1 MLRQRKAFINAC
13 KSNFSPIKNSHA
25 SSRCFSAFPFKF
37 KSNGFSSMRTNLYTL
52 INETEK
58 DSDYDI
64 ENHDLGGSRD
74 SNLLIKDSK
83 TSVVTPLNANSS
95 SRYADLHLFSLDK
108 NTRAV
113 TANWAKVG
121 EALQKH
127 MMANEYQRVIE
138 IANRIETTLST
149 STSQDKSEL
158 LPPMPI
164 IDLILRSLA
173 QIKSIRNSS
182 NLVAPLSIKILERVI
197 QKSLVP
203 NLTEVTLKSIAM
215 SISWITQP
223 FFRYALI
230 DLLEKCV
237 NILNSENSSKS
248 EQLEKLLTLAQTNS
262 YMNSGDI
269 ESCLLVFKNSIL
281 SGYPNAFDSADIT
294 LSKALTKTGD
304 VKLLFNYYQMTQN
317 EYEKRTGVSG
327 DPKYPALSISSSRN
341 DQHAPLIII
350 GNTKIKSIFHK
361 STILKLFDSAVQARE
376 SEIVALLWKKSVI
389 PQQIEPSD
397 AQLKTIMEV
406 FSEEELGQ
414 VYGEVFRKLSLRNV
428 QDIDNFDISSILNN
442 AAETEKLQQAGFLI
456 SSTGHQLS
464 DPELSDSHSSPVSPF
479 LSLLELCSVFV
490 SNIDYK
496 LFDSGFDALWR
507 SYTSHNKDPWGFSFA
522 FTTRIPQT
530 RNESQDNQPKN
541 SQIGIGPSDASFKTF
556 KINCLLRTV
565 LRNWGTRATFA
576 MYRDL
581 FRQGEFVP
589 NVHTFEELAFAG
601 LLLRNSKLLGK
612 AIYNECLELGI
623 RPSQTLYELL
633 IRAASRGKNP
643 SAAYY
648 YLSQIAQGRI
658 DTIHSTKDSGIY
670 SNQQLMEN
678 ITSNVRPSILSYLQ
692 RQQFKHIKEPI
703 YKQFISSPQKGIIK
717 FSKFPSVKELSN
729 SSASAMELQ
738 GTFSASYN
746 YNLDRI
752 YALNFKEGWPK
763 DKVNPPKDLNEHN

>member
-1 MLRQRKAFINAC
+1 
-13 KSNFSPIKNSHA
+13 
-25 SSRCFSAFPFKF
+25 
-37 KSNGFSSMRTNLYTL
+37 MRTNLYTL
-52 INETEK
+52 ISETEK
-58 DSDYDI
+58 DSDYGI
-64 ENHDLGGSRD
+64 ENHELGGSRD
-74 SNLLIKDSK
+74 SNPLFKDSK
-83 TSVVTPLNANSS
+83 ASVVTPLNANSS

-108 NTRAV
+108 NTGAV

-127 MMANEYQRVIE
+127 IMANEYQRVIE

-149 STSQDKSEL
+149 SASQDKSDL

-182 NLVAPLSIKILERVI
+182 NLVAPLSIKILERAI
-197 QKSLVP
+197 QKSLVT
-203 NLTEVTLKSIAM
+203 NLTEITLKSIAM
-215 SISWITQP
+215 SVSWITQP
-223 FFRYALI
+223 FFRYALV

-237 NILNSENSSKS
+237 NILKSENSPKS

-281 SGYPNAFDSADIT
+281 SGNPDAFDSADIT
-294 LSKALTKTGD
+294 LSKALSKTGD
-304 VKLLFNYYQMTQN
+304 VNLLFNYYQMTQN
-317 EYEKRTGVSG
+317 EYEKRTGISG
-327 DPKYPALSISSSRN
+327 DPKSSALSIKSRN
-341 DQHAPLIII
+341 DQYPPLTFI
-350 GNTKIKSIFHK
+350 GNTKIKPIFHK

-376 SEIVALLWKKSVI
+376 PEIVAQLWKKSVI

-456 SSTGHQLS
+456 SSAGHQLS
-464 DPELSDSHSSPVSPF
+464 DSELSDTHSSPVSPF

-507 SYTSHNKDPWGFSFA
+507 SYISHNKDPWGFSFA
-522 FTTRIPQT
+522 FTRIPQT
-530 RNESQDNQPKN
+530 GNELQDNQPKN
-541 SQIGIGPSDASFKTF
+541 SQIGIGSSDASFNTF

-581 FRQGEFVP
+581 LRQGEFVP

-612 AIYNECLELGI
+612 AIYDECLELGI

-648 YLSQIAQGRI
+648 YLAQIAQGRI

-763 DKVNPPKDLNEHN
+763 EKVNPPKDLTEHN